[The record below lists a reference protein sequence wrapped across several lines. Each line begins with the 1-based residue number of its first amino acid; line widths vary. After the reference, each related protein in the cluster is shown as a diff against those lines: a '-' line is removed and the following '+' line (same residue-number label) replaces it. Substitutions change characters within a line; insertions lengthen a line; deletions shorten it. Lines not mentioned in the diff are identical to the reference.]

1 MRYIMNGPLRKKI
14 HNKKIIHV
22 YCCHTDKNVRLSG
35 NKHIQDTQLSYQYQH
50 NTKVNQTIVYARPSV
65 VYIMHGIGDM
75 THFFYHGYQY
85 ANQMKLTNLPSFYIS
100 NKLQL
105 LKIR

>member
-35 NKHIQDTQLSYQYQH
+35 TKHIQDTQLSYQYQH
-50 NTKVNQTIVYARPSV
+50 NIKVNQKKCYARPSV
-65 VYIMHGIGDM
+65 VYIMHGIGEM
-75 THFFYHGYQY
+75 THFFT
-85 ANQMKLTNLPSFYIS
+85 MVTNMQIRW
-100 NKLQL
+100 NLQICAFL
-105 LKIR
+105 LHE